1 MNIIKFQDKLPT
13 IDPRAYIS
21 PGVYIIGDV
30 TIGKDSNVWFG
41 SVLRGD
47 VAPIHIGQSTN
58 IQDGT
63 IIHTSRNDGP
73 TYIGDNVTI
82 GHRAVIHACTIQDYG
97 FVGMSAT
104 VMDKA
109 IVAFWI
115 RSGWRSCGTWQSC
128 WGQAIMERRA
138 SKVHARSD
146 RSGGRSCQE
155 LCGVLCEAV
164 KDVFIKKKTTVYR
177 ARVFYWS
184 FSKKWYY
191 FLASC
196 FFTSSLAS
204 SALCSAARSAL

>member
-13 IDPRAYIS
+13 IDPSAYIS
-21 PGVYIIGDV
+21 LGVYIIGNV

-47 VAPIHIGQSTN
+47 VAPIDIGQSTN

-109 IVAFWI
+109 IVEPFGFVAAGALVAPGKVVGARQLWSGVPARYI
-115 RSGWRSCGTWQSC
+115 RDLT
-128 WGQAIMERRA
+128 
-138 SKVHARSD
+138 
-146 RSGGRSCQE
+146 
-155 LCGVLCEAV
+155 EAEV
-164 KDVFIKKKTTVYR
+164 DHVR
-177 ARVFYWS
+177 
-184 FSKKWYY
+184 
-191 FLASC
+191 
-196 FFTSSLAS
+196 S
-204 SALCSAARSAL
+204 SAEHYVRLAKIYKNA